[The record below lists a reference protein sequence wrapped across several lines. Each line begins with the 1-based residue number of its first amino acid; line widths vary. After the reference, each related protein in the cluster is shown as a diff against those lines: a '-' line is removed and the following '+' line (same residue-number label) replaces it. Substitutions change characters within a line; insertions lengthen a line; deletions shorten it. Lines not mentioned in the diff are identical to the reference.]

1 MSAQV
6 RRAQSFTLVFAAFA
20 TLCPASSPADE
31 IALEEIEVTGS
42 RIARRDFTSASPIVS
57 LTTEAFVESGSI
69 SIERTLARLPQFVPT
84 ATSTT
89 NDPSNDGQAN
99 LSLRG
104 IGTAQTLVLVDGK
117 RLMPADGRGSV
128 DLNVLPP
135 TLVESVEV
143 MTGGASA
150 AYGSD
155 AIAGVVNFRLRD
167 DVDGVEL
174 DGSLSESD
182 RGDALEYSAGVLA
195 GTSFAGGRGRV
206 TAYLGYAEREQVNQG
221 DRPYA
226 KYPYLYYPDE
236 TDGYGPGGAFLA
248 GGSGL
253 TEDGYAVIFSNPVVF
268 QQLFASYGF
277 PPGTAPYYPGV
288 GVNAD
293 GTVFT
298 YGDDETPGS
307 VVNYRGEIDPAFV
320 NDRLLT
326 YNTAPLTALQLPLE
340 RTSVFLRGRYEAG
353 PAAEAYVQAIY
364 ADYTTT
370 RQLSPADSDIL
381 LVPMSNPYIPPDLR
395 TLAQSRVNPDVPFRF
410 FARPSVL
417 GPRTARNDR
426 EMLQVT
432 LGVRGEA
439 FAGWRYDVYAQSGRN
454 ERTEWQDGITRSSKY
469 QELLNAAD
477 GGQSI
482 CGGLNVFGKGN
493 ISAECAAYVAT
504 SAANVAQ
511 VDQAVAEASLN
522 GPLLELPAGPL
533 GAAVGMFYKRDEF
546 EYVPDP
552 VLAAVV
558 PGVPGVI
565 GPRPD
570 VSGLG
575 AGAARS
581 GHESNTDLY
590 TELRVPLLRDTEA
603 GRVLELGGGYRF
615 SRYQQAGR
623 ADSYKLELTF
633 RQDAALMWR
642 GSLHSAVRA
651 PSVEELYYPEIADQF
666 VVPRPDPCSVSSPQR
681 NGPDQQQVEALCV
694 AQGLPASLLPTY
706 NFDLRRV
713 DGVSGGNPRLEPES
727 ADTLT
732 AGLVLDSTLAH
743 RALADLRI
751 AIDWYRIE
759 LIDGIGRWDTES
771 SVERCFDP
779 AFNRNYDPSY
789 AYCTFFTRVAT
800 TGEMYALELDRN
812 IGGVDTSGLDL
823 QVDWGMEAGP
833 GRVAV
838 DGFMT
843 YVIDW
848 NATEPDGREVD
859 YAGTIGNRGLG
870 SSIPR
875 WRSVV
880 GVRYDWRA
888 LSVYTRWQ
896 HIDAMRD
903 AEYRDFRVP
912 ARDYFDAGVTATFD
926 SGALAGLAATAGVEN
941 LLDEEPPL
949 FPSYSQ
955 ANTDPSQY
963 DVLGRRYFLNLRYRL

>member
-1 MSAQV
+1 MSAEA
-6 RRAQSFTLVFAAFA
+6 RRARSLALAISVAAA
-20 TLCPASSPADE
+20 ICPTASPADE
-31 IALEEIEVTGS
+31 AQLEEIEVTGS
-42 RIARRDFTSASPIVS
+42 RIARRDFSSASPIVS
-57 LTTEAFVESGSI
+57 LTDEAIAESGSI

-84 ATSTT
+84 ATSTS

-155 AIAGVVNFRLRD
+155 AIAGVVNFRLRN
-167 DVDGVEL
+167 DVEGVEF
-174 DGSLSESD
+174 DGSWSQSD
-182 RGDALEYSAGVLA
+182 RGDAQEYSAGVLA
-195 GTSFAGGRGRV
+195 GTSFAGGRGQV
-206 TAYLGYAEREQVNQG
+206 TAYVGYAERDQVNQG
-221 DRPYA
+221 DRPYT
-226 KYPYLYYPDE
+226 KYPYVYYPDE

-253 TEDGYAVIFSNPVVF
+253 TEDGYAVIFSNPAVF
-268 QQLFASYGF
+268 QQLFASYGY

-298 YGDDETPGS
+298 YGDNETPGS
-307 VVNYRGEIDPAFV
+307 VVNYRGEIDPAFY

-326 YNTAPLTALQLPLE
+326 DNTAPLTALQLPLE
-340 RTSVFLRGRYEAG
+340 RTSVFLRGRYEVS

-370 RQLSPADSDIL
+370 RQLAPADSGIL

-395 TLAQSRVNPDVPFRF
+395 TLARSRVNPDVPFRF

-417 GPRTARNDR
+417 GPRTARNERD
-426 EMLQVT
+426 MLQVT
-432 LGVRGEA
+432 LGLRGQA
-439 FAGWRYDVYAQSGRN
+439 FADWHYDVYAQSGRN
-454 ERTEWQDGITRSSKY
+454 ERTEWQDGVTRISKY
-469 QELLNAAD
+469 QELLDAAD

-482 CGGLNVFGKGN
+482 CGGLDVFGRN
-493 ISAECAAYVAT
+493 RISAECAAYVST

-511 VDQAVAEASLN
+511 VDQAVAEASLS

-533 GAAVGMFYKRDEF
+533 GAAVGVFYKRDEF

-552 VLAAVV
+552 VLAAIV

-590 TELRVPLLRDTEA
+590 AEVRVPILRDTEA
-603 GRVLELGGGYRF
+603 GRALEIGGGYRF
-615 SRYQQAGR
+615 SRYEQAGR

-633 RQDAALMWR
+633 QQDAALMWR
-642 GSLHSAVRA
+642 GSLQHAVRA
-651 PSVEELYYPEIADQF
+651 PSVEELYSPEIADQF

-681 NGPDQQQVEALCV
+681 NGPDKRQVEVLCV

-706 NFDLRRV
+706 DYDLRRI
-713 DGVSGGNPRLEPES
+713 DGVRGGNPRLEPES

-732 AGLVLDSTLAH
+732 AGVVFDSTLEQ
-743 RALADLRI
+743 RVLADLRV

-759 LIDGIGRWDTES
+759 FVDGIGRWDTES
-771 SVERCFDP
+771 SVQRCFDP
-779 AFNRNYDPSY
+779 AYNRHYDSAY
-789 AYCTFFTRVAT
+789 AYCTFFTRVTT

-812 IGGVDTSGLDL
+812 IGGVDTSGLDV
-823 QVDWGMEAGP
+823 QAEWGMEAGP

-838 DGFMT
+838 DGLMT
-843 YVIDW
+843 YVLDW
-848 NATEPDGREVD
+848 NATEPDGREVN

-870 SSIPR
+870 SAIPR

-880 GVRYDWRA
+880 GVRYDWQA
-888 LSVYTRWQ
+888 LSAYTRWQ

-912 ARDYFDAGVTATFD
+912 ARDYFDAGVTSTFD

-941 LLDEEPPL
+941 LFDEEPPL
-949 FPSYSQ
+949 FPSYPQ

-963 DVLGRRYFLNLRYRL
+963 DVLGRRYFVNLRYRF